1 MLMIRGFKK
10 VQCPHCGH
18 VFVAADI
25 EDGAT
30 VKSMEI
36 YCPKCGGK
44 VDVYPKGLLGI
55 LDRIIDWLNPM
66 RKKEGWI

>member
-1 MLMIRGFKK
+1 M
-10 VQCPHCGH
+10 QCPHCGH

-55 LDRIIDWLNPM
+55 LDRIIDWLNPI
-66 RKKEGWI
+66 RTKEGWI